1 MSRLEI
7 KPENR
12 SQQVL
17 DQIYADAQ
25 RRIKAST
32 IGICPVDMALSI
44 ISMCTSQS
52 CGKCVPCRIGLAQ
65 LGKLMESVLD
75 GEATEDTLRVIE
87 ETAEAVRE
95 SADCAIG
102 YEAAEIV
109 LKGVRGFRDDFLEHI
124 HRNRCLCSTEAPV
137 PCVAK
142 CPAGVDI
149 PGYIALVQEDRCGD
163 AVRLIRKDNP
173 FPTACAYICEHPCE
187 SRCRRALIDDS
198 LNIRVLKR
206 YAVDNA
212 GDVPNP
218 PCAPDTGKS
227 VAVIGGGPSGLTAAY
242 YLRLMGH
249 KVTVLE
255 QRDRLGGMIRYGIPS
270 YRLPRTKLDAEIKSI
285 LSTGI
290 EVKTGVSVG
299 NDVSLDEVRKNYDAV
314 YVSIGAHTDNKL
326 GIENENAEGVL
337 SAVQFLRA
345 IGDDI
350 YPDLTGKTVVV
361 MGGGNV
367 AMDCT
372 RSAIRLG
379 AKRVVCAYR
388 RRREDMT
395 ALPDEIEGAIAEG
408 AEMAF
413 LSSPVRI
420 EVDGEGKV
428 KAFWVQKQIVG
439 EIDASGRPACKP
451 IDAEPTAIPCDVV
464 IAAVG
469 QAIKAIDGI
478 PTNRG
483 RLQAAAD
490 LTVKGL
496 DGVFSG
502 GDCVTGPATVI
513 RAIAAGKT
521 AAANIDNYLGFNH
534 EISVDVDIPA
544 PVLRNKPAHGRINSS
559 EREPAERKNDFE
571 VMEQTIS
578 AEFAREEASRCLRCD
593 HFGYGCFKGGRTCKW

>member
-12 SQQVL
+12 QVL

-25 RRIKAST
+25 RRISVSPL
-32 IGICPVDMALSI
+32 GVCPVDMALSI
-44 ISMCTSQS
+44 ITMCTSQS

-87 ETAEAVRE
+87 ETAMSVLD

-109 LKGVRGFRDDFLEHI
+109 LKGVRGFREDYLEHI
-124 HRNRCLCSTEAPV
+124 NHNRCLCSTDAPV
-137 PCVAK
+137 PCVSK

-149 PGYIALVQEDRCGD
+149 PGYIALVGENRVED

-187 SRCRRALIDDS
+187 SRCRRGMIDDA

-212 GDVPNP
+212 GNVPNP
-218 PCAPDTGKS
+218 ACAPDTGKS
-227 VAVIGGGPSGLTAAY
+227 VGIIGGGPSGLTAAY

-249 KVTVLE
+249 KVTVYE
-255 QRDRLGGMIRYGIPS
+255 QRARLGGMIRYGIPS
-270 YRLPRTKLDAEIKSI
+270 YRLPRTKLDEEIKSI
-285 LSTGI
+285 LSTGV

-299 NDVSLDEVRKNYDAV
+299 NDISLDDVRKAHDAV

-326 GIENENAEGVL
+326 RIPNEDAEGVL

-350 YPDLTGKTVVV
+350 HPDLTGKTVVV

-379 AKRVVCAYR
+379 AAKVICAYR

-413 LSSPVRI
+413 LQSPVRI
-420 EVDGEGKV
+420 DVDGDGKV
-428 KAFWVQKQIVG
+428 KAFVVQPQIVG

-451 IDAEPTAIPCDVV
+451 TNDAPISIPCDMV

-469 QAIKAIDGI
+469 QAIEAIDGI

-483 RLQAAAD
+483 RLVAASD
-490 LTVKGL
+490 LSVKGL
-496 DGVFSG
+496 EGVFSG

-544 PVLRNKPAHGRINSS
+544 PVLRSKPAHGRINSS
-559 EREPAERKNDFE
+559 EREPNERKNDFE

-578 AEFAREEASRCLRCD
+578 REFACEEASRCLRCD
-593 HFGYGCFKGGRTCKW
+593 HFGYGCFKGGRTNKW